1 MGSFKVIA
9 KTGIEIV
16 AELGPYH
23 DFDEAR
29 GDAQE
34 LADKMVD
41 AAQVYVL
48 DEMAQA
54 ELGVGG
60 PVPFSQAPELQLEET
75 ALALVPEA
83 NPQESL
89 YLLSRGGPGTS
100 GTIERLLREYGFT
113 HRRTA
118 SYPAYRNEEPVD
130 HHNFGHPLLSSDYRF
145 VYHQQ
150 PISGKFV
157 WQAQTGSSGRAS
169 GSRFTEGSNSD
180 RIKLRDYLKRKTRK
194 LNPER
199 GPSASGA
206 NWNRLSWGWLYDN
219 ENDGVAFKVTEKLGP
234 GIPLYTLTALTDQ
247 GVFKH
252 KEPYQW
258 KHPEDAFL
266 AAKEWFPAMAGH
278 TAFSDLTSNWLK
290 LNPEQWLQEA
300 DEEIEEAGTEGAFT
314 KQARRAGYK
323 NTMQFARAVMKGWR
337 SGKKTV
343 LNKKTRK
350 QQGITKK
357 TMSRANF
364 AINAQKR
371 NPDRDVPSA
380 LTRAERAELR
390 SIWGAEPDISQAQ
403 RQRMAELVSKA
414 DPVVARHP
422 HPEKAAWPS
431 ERARWRNPSGPLLW
445 SRNDW
450 TIEWYDPQKKW
461 RGFLVEGPN
470 HSDHPS
476 VYSLGKRGA
485 ETYAEVGFDR
495 PESIPKY
502 VQAAVSRMAHRY
514 ADDLDLKR
522 PNAQNR
528 NPERYLSADQERL
541 LDEVVLTA
549 ENYGHHYP
557 SDPAKAVDE
566 AIRTIKDY
574 REVGLDEDMTEI
586 RSFAIRRVQGGWS
599 RRNPAGRHPM
609 DGPRRHQ
616 LLPVTV
622 AKTIPPLYSQ
632 EDVAD
637 PIARVKFFSPFSS
650 FTGFATE
657 FDGDDTLF
665 GWWDF
670 GMGGGELGYQSLS
683 EIQSANRNGLPL
695 VERDMYWKAQPL
707 SKAKQEG
714 R

>member
-89 YLLSRGGPGTS
+89 GSRWGRNPTENPAYLAYHAAPGEIKRQLKEAARLVDQGDLRGADSLIRSSGASRADLWWILGN
-100 GTIERLLREYGFT
+100 ERL
-113 HRRTA
+113 
-118 SYPAYRNEEPVD
+118 
-130 HHNFGHPLLSSDYRF
+130 
-145 VYHQQ
+145 
-150 PISGKFV
+150 
-157 WQAQTGSSGRAS
+157 AQ
-169 GSRFTEGSNSD
+169 
-180 RIKLRDYLKRKTRK
+180 L
-194 LNPER
+194 
-199 GPSASGA
+199 
-206 NWNRLSWGWLYDN
+206 
-219 ENDGVAFKVTEKLGP
+219 
-234 GIPLYTLTALTDQ
+234 
-247 GVFKH
+247 H
-252 KEPYQW
+252 
-258 KHPEDAFL
+258 
-266 AAKEWFPAMAGH
+266 EW
-278 TAFSDLTSNWLK
+278 
-290 LNPEQWLQEA
+290 
-300 DEEIEEAGTEGAFT
+300 
-314 KQARRAGYK
+314 
-323 NTMQFARAVMKGWR
+323 
-337 SGKKTV
+337 
-343 LNKKTRK
+343 
-350 QQGITKK
+350 
-357 TMSRANF
+357 
-364 AINAQKR
+364 
-371 NPDRDVPSA
+371 
-380 LTRAERAELR
+380 
-390 SIWGAEPDISQAQ
+390 
-403 RQRMAELVSKA
+403 A

-431 ERARWRNPSGPLLW
+431 ERARWRHPPGKYERNPHGGGSLDEAIATAEYVVKDATEAGQLAFGMGDTEGAGKYVRQVEKAKRDLSKLQAARHSVGHRSYLGSTEGRGRYGAERRWRQRMGREAAEVIAAQRAGGRYVNPSGPLLW

-586 RSFAIRRVQGGWS
+586 RSFAIRRVQAEW
-599 RRNPAGRHPM
+599 
-609 DGPRRHQ
+609 RRHN
-616 LLPVTV
+616 
-622 AKTIPPLYSQ
+622 AHG
-632 EDVAD
+632 AD
-637 PIARVKFFSPFSS
+637 
-650 FTGFATE
+650 
-657 FDGDDTLF
+657 
-665 GWWDF
+665 
-670 GMGGGELGYQSLS
+670 
-683 EIQSANRNGLPL
+683 
-695 VERDMYWKAQPL
+695 
-707 SKAKQEG
+707 
-714 R
+714 